1 MNADT
6 VPCSNRGTLYRS
18 LSNRGIGRSNTER
31 EGRNMFI
38 IRVRWGRDDWRNA
51 GEAYRSFCLYCDR
64 ISAFDVTQEA
74 AEKAAKKHVCPDLA

>member
-1 MNADT
+1 
-6 VPCSNRGTLYRS
+6 
-18 LSNRGIGRSNTER
+18 
-31 EGRNMFI
+31 MFI